1 MGSAPPGLDGGRPA
15 SRRYSTGA
23 GVSSAR
29 FVDQTRVS
37 RSGAR
42 VHSRR
47 RVAAAP
53 LCSGLRPP
61 ASAPLLVRAGA
72 GPADL
77 VCVRHATCELPA
89 LRQVESEAPAVGGR
103 QAAVDQGPRVV
114 HRRSGA
120 AAGGRAGPHTECGAG
135 PGTACERAGIRGRFS
150 RVADLRSDCRGG
162 SADTRAGETRNSHAE
177 DDAGATA
184 RECAWRWHASRHKQE
199 RTVCAGRLRPS
210 DAVPA
215 ASVSSSTSAD
225 WKAILTGWPRR
236 HRSRIART
244 VADGGNC
251 GTPTMR

>member
-1 MGSAPPGLDGGRPA
+1 MASAPPGLDGGRPA

-77 VCVRHATCELPA
+77 VCVRDATCELPA

-103 QAAVDQGPRVV
+103 QAAVDQGLEWFIADRARRLAVGRDRIRSAVPGLERRVRERGSGGGFRELRIFGPIAWEDLRTLEQAKREIATPRTMLEQLPGNAPGDGTPADTSKKGPCARADSG
-114 HRRSGA
+114 RRMLCPRHPFRQVPPPTGK
-120 AAGGRAGPHTECGAG
+120 RFLLAGPVDIDRGSLERLPMA
-135 PGTACERAGIRGRFS
+135 GTAE
-150 RVADLRSDCRGG
+150 
-162 SADTRAGETRNSHAE
+162 
-177 DDAGATA
+177 
-184 RECAWRWHASRHKQE
+184 
-199 RTVCAGRLRPS
+199 
-210 DAVPA
+210 
-215 ASVSSSTSAD
+215 
-225 WKAILTGWPRR
+225 PRR
-236 HRSRIART
+236 
-244 VADGGNC
+244 
-251 GTPTMR
+251 